1 MKQKQRIL
9 IIIPVVLFFLVLG
22 YSITAQKLK
31 APKTEPET
39 KAEESTMASSENR
52 EPESNLEV
60 TKEPAIPDSD
70 TQASSKEAV
79 FTPENI
85 DEVNMVISDQN
96 SSVFKGKAGK
106 QEIFLAIFRNGDD
119 LTASLITSGDDNTE
133 THLTGTIQ
141 LNDPAF
147 TSKANSSTYT
157 LKNEDDSIIFYGLII
172 PGTKEGDLL
181 TGIYKNKKDRVEADV
196 KLVLSYSFAITPE
209 TRYPLMNES
218 TEEIENFAKEIKSY
232 VTSDN
237 KKELAQL
244 IHYPINVTIH
254 NEKKAINTSEE
265 LIQSY
270 DDIITADFKDKIKN
284 SQTTYLFSNDM
295 GVMMGN
301 GDIWFN
307 SQEDKGLKIIAIN
320 N

>member
-1 MKQKQRIL
+1 MKQKQKL
-9 IIIPVVLFFLVLG
+9 FIIIPVVLFFLVLG

-31 APKTEPET
+31 SPKTDLET
-39 KAEESTMASSENR
+39 KAEESTMASSEDS
-52 EPESNLEV
+52 EPKSNLE
-60 TKEPAIPDSD
+60 TTNEPAISDSN
-70 TQASSKEAV
+70 TQASSKEEV

-106 QEIFLAIFRNGDD
+106 QEIFLAIFRNGND
-119 LTASLITSGDDNTE
+119 LTASSITSGDDNTE
-133 THLTGTIQ
+133 THLTGTIE

-147 TSKANSSTYT
+147 TSKTNRSTFT
-157 LKNEDDSIIFYGLII
+157 LMNEDESIIFYGSII
-172 PGTKEGDLL
+172 PGTEEGDLL
-181 TGIYKNKKDRVEADV
+181 TGIYRNKKDRVEANV
-196 KLVLSYSFAITPE
+196 KLVLSYSFASTPE
-209 TRYPLMNES
+209 ARYPLMDAS

-237 KKELAQL
+237 KNELAQL
-244 IHYPINVTIH
+244 IDYPINVTIH
-254 NEKKAINTSEE
+254 NEKKAINTPEE

-284 SQTTYLFSNDM
+284 SQATYLFSNDM

-301 GDIWFN
+301 GDVWFH
-307 SQEDKGLKIIAIN
+307 SLEDKGLKIIAIN

>member
-1 MKQKQRIL
+1 MKQKKRIF
-9 IIIPVVLFFLVLG
+9 IIIPVILFFLVLG

-31 APKTEPET
+31 APKTELET
-39 KAEESTMASSENR
+39 KAEESTMVTRENR
-52 EPESNLEV
+52 EPES
-60 TKEPAIPDSD
+60 IPDSD
-70 TQASSKEAV
+70 TQESSKEAD
-79 FTPENI
+79 FTPENF

-96 SSVFKGKAGK
+96 SSIFKGKAGK
-106 QEIFLAIFRNGDD
+106 QDIFLAIFRNGDD

-147 TSKANSSTYT
+147 TSKANRSTYT

-172 PGTKEGDLL
+172 PGTEEGDLL
-181 TGIYKNKKDRVEADV
+181 TGIYKNKKDRIEADV
-196 KLVLSYSFAITPE
+196 KLVLSYSFASTPE
-209 TRYPLMNES
+209 ARYPLMEAS
-218 TEEIENFAKEIKSY
+218 TKEIENFAKEIKSY
-232 VTSDN
+232 VISDN

-254 NEKKAINTSEE
+254 NEKKTINSPEE

-284 SQTTYLFSNDM
+284 SQTTYLFSNDL
-295 GVMMGN
+295 GVMMGD

-307 SQEDKGLKIIAIN
+307 SLEGKGLKIIAIN

>member
-52 EPESNLEV
+52 EPES
-60 TKEPAIPDSD
+60 IPDSD
-70 TQASSKEAV
+70 TQASSKEAD
-79 FTPENI
+79 FTPENF

-96 SSVFKGKAGK
+96 SSVFKGKAGN

-147 TSKANSSTYT
+147 SSKANRSTYT

-196 KLVLSYSFAITPE
+196 KLVLSYSFASTLE
-209 TRYPLMNES
+209 ARYPLLDAS
-218 TEEIENFAKEIKSY
+218 TKEIENFAKEIKSY
-232 VTSDN
+232 VISDN

-254 NEKKAINTSEE
+254 NEKKTINSPEE

-295 GVMMGN
+295 GVMIGD

-307 SQEDKGLKIIAIN
+307 SLEGKGLKIIAIN